1 MKEILKTTLLIMWI
15 GYMFGV
21 TVSYIITSADSL
33 TDIII
38 QVVLFFVAGFIIPA
52 TVMSMQ

>member
-38 QVVLFFVAGFIIPA
+38 QVVLFFVMGVLLPA
-52 TVMSMQ
+52 VLVR